1 MLCSTLQREDRCRK
15 ITVLIIV
22 LIWVIMTI
30 RTGPDWLTPME
41 IAFCALLLGQP
52 TPNHR
57 SISANGLMTHELTCR
72 RLKARSQ
79 KRRQYEA
86 KSQETSDTGYGQA
99 KARVMT

>member
-52 TPNHR
+52 HPATVP
-57 SISANGLMTHELTCR
+57 SL
-72 RLKARSQ
+72 
-79 KRRQYEA
+79 A
-86 KSQETSDTGYGQA
+86 KGAADDDT
-99 KARVMT
+99 RT